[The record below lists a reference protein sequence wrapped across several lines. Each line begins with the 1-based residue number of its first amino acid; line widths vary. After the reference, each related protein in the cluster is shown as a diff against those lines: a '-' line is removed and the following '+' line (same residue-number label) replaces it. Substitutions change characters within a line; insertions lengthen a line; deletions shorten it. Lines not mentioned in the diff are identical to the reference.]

1 VTPPLWA
8 RLDEDLPDDRDGL
21 EDDHDAAALA
31 GTAVLARHRDD
42 EDAARVGIVPAAAH
56 AELTRL
62 LSVLE
67 AAYPIRFE
75 ARDEG
80 QLAELDALVCVG
92 EQARALAEEA
102 AAEGLRTL
110 VLLHPEDA
118 LPGVHESFET
128 SASGD
133 LQRALRGRAFPEG
146 HLGGVPALAAPGEVL
161 ATRAGQALW
170 IRAGELDLAA
180 AAPRELGPDEALR
193 ERLEHGRCAALMP
206 LVHLLRELSEGLGWT
221 RPAPRATL
229 LLDDPNL
236 HWPSYGFAH
245 LPALADHADVHGY
258 HVALATIPLDA
269 WFAHPATAR
278 LLRQRPRALSL
289 LVHGND
295 HTGGELGR
303 PTTESEGVALAAQ
316 ALRRIAAFER
326 RFKVPVARVMA
337 PPHEACSEAT
347 VRGLARCGFHAIS
360 TTRPYPWLA
369 PRDEPWLSK
378 PPGASPLTGWGPA
391 DVTSGG
397 LPVLLRHPFA
407 PRKPHELALRAFLD
421 QPLIVYGHHNDLA
434 DGLEAFEHAAA
445 EVNGIGPTRWC
456 SLAEMART
464 SLQTRREGSLLRVR
478 PLSRRVSV
486 ELPEGIEHVTV
497 ELPPTHASPQSE
509 RVLTTIAGIHQ
520 PTVSAADAATRAI
533 AAPGGTTLEIELR
546 NARAVHPYAV
556 AAPRPRPLAVARR
569 LAGETRDRALP
580 LLGRARLA
588 R

>member
-1 VTPPLWA
+1 VNPPLWA
-8 RLDEDLPDDRDGL
+8 RLDEDLREDGDDAAEAGPALLTRDRDA
-21 EDDHDAAALA
+21 DDAL
-31 GTAVLARHRDD
+31 H
-42 EDAARVGIVPAAAH
+42 VGIVPAAAH
-56 AELTRL
+56 ADLTRL

-67 AAYPIRFE
+67 AAYPVCFE
-75 ARDEG
+75 PRAEG
-80 QLAELDALVCVG
+80 ELGDLDALVCVG
-92 EQARALAEEA
+92 AESQTLAVEA
-102 AAEGLRTL
+102 AADGLRTL
-110 VLLHPEDA
+110 ALLHPEDA
-118 LPGVHESFET
+118 APGAYESFET
-128 SASGD
+128 SDAEEIH
-133 LQRALRGRAFPEG
+133 RALRGRAFPEG
-146 HLGGVPALAAPGEVL
+146 HLGGVPPLPAAAGEVL
-161 ATRAGQALW
+161 ATRAGQPLW
-170 IRAGELDLAA
+170 IRSGDLDLAA
-180 AAPRELGPDEALR
+180 AVPLELGPDEALR

-206 LVHLLRELSEGLGWT
+206 LVQLLRELTEELGWT

-236 HWPSYGFAH
+236 HWPSYGFAR
-245 LPALADHADVHGY
+245 LPELADHADAHGY
-258 HVALATIPLDA
+258 HVALAMIPLDA

-278 LLRQRPRALSL
+278 LLRARPQALSL

-303 PTTESEGVALAAQ
+303 PATEAEGVALAAQ
-316 ALRRIAAFER
+316 ALRRISAFER

-369 PRDEPWLSK
+369 PGRDDPWLSK

-391 DVTSGG
+391 DVTAGG

-434 DGLEAFEHAAA
+434 DGLDAFEHAAA

-464 SLQTRREGSLLRVR
+464 SFQTRREGGLLRVR
-478 PLSRRVSV
+478 PLSRRIALT
-486 ELPEGIEHVTV
+486 LPEGVDEVTV
-497 ELPPTHASPQSE
+497 ELPPTHAAPQTE
-509 RVLTTIAGIHQ
+509 RVLITVAGVQQ
-520 PTVSAADAATRAI
+520 PAVSVADAATRGV
-533 AAPGGTTLEIELR
+533 AAAAGTTIEIELR
-546 NARAVHPYAV
+546 SAGAVHPYAV

-569 LAGETRDRALP
+569 LAGETRDRTLP
-580 LLGRARLA
+580 MLA
-588 R
+588 RVRAG